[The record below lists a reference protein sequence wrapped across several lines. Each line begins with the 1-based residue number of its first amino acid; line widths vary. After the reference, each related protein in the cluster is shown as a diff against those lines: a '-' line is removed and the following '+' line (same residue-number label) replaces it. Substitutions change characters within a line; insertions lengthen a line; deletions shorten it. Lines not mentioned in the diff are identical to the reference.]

1 MFYVVLKKFSID
13 DISDNFVF
21 ISSVITYTIPYLDK
35 VQNLNYWNQH
45 LLFSKDKWK
54 VTKK

>member
-21 ISSVITYTIPYLDK
+21 IYLVITYTIPYLDK
-35 VQNLNYWNQH
+35 MQNINYGNQH

-54 VTKK
+54 VTKN